1 MILAKK
7 YINMIIT
14 ILVVATICLV
24 VFSITYAW
32 FLAGK
37 ESSDINNAASGGKLD
52 IIYQNGQDITG
63 TLTPSSNNESALST
77 TATIKKSS
85 TSVDAL
91 ATITLNVDTISTN
104 LAVSAFKW
112 EVYQDD
118 NVVPINTGNF
128 AGITS
133 NSKIKLIDKYLVT
146 TTDTTFT
153 IKLWLNGN
161 ETTNSIANQSL
172 SAYIDASAINAPAI
186 VS

>member
-14 ILVVATICLV
+14 ILVVSTICLV

-37 ESSDINNAASGGKLD
+37 ESSDINNAATGGKLD

-63 TLTPSSNNESALST
+63 NLYPSKTNESALYT
-77 TATIKKSS
+77 TVTIKKSS

-91 ATITLNVDTISTN
+91 ATVTLNVETISEN

-112 EVYQDD
+112 EVYQNN
-118 NVVPINTGNF
+118 NVVPINTGTF
-128 AGITS
+128 EGVTS

-153 IKLWLNGN
+153 IKLWVNGD
-161 ETTNSIANQSL
+161 ETTNSISNQSIE
-172 SAYIDASAINAPAI
+172 AYIDASAINAPAT